1 MLASWEIYLLFFAY
15 FIHWNIS
22 ACVCPSTFWHFRQ
35 QFRRINVGFSYTDL
49 RQHFKIFS
57 AFRINPK
64 NNNLWSLAWTP
75 SPPTFCGY
83 VGGKLQAAH
92 CYYSQVHGSP
102 LMKGLRDLWDPEG
115 PAHLFHCTKSSTGI
129 RWSLFRR
136 EDQWIFVSCCPYMYC
151 MPCFWEKIYSG
162 LVWLVTEEPLGQT
175 QGCGYFY
182 IIVRYQLSV
191 HRQLFYFQTNVD
203 RGGGVADGLHLRRN
217 LMWQLWGW
225 GGEEGGEQAEQ
236 HQGRRHRD
244 QAEWHQRGK
253 RGEV

>member
-1 MLASWEIYLLFFAY
+1 MVWKKTKTFVILYLSDFKIGFKTFSSKCWQAEKFICFFFAY
-15 FIHWNIS
+15 FVHWNIS
-22 ACVCPSTFWHFRQ
+22 ACVCPSTFWHFCQ
-35 QFRRINVGFSYTDL
+35 QFRQINVGFSYTDL
-49 RQHFKIFS
+49 RLHFKIFS

-75 SPPTFCGY
+75 SSPTFCGY

-151 MPCFWEKIYSG
+151 MPCLAVGWPALKALKSLLRKFKIFLDG
-162 LVWLVTEEPLGQT
+162 E
-175 QGCGYFY
+175 GY
-182 IIVRYQLSV
+182 I
-191 HRQLFYFQTNVD
+191 
-203 RGGGVADGLHLRRN
+203 N
-217 LMWQLWGW
+217 L
-225 GGEEGGEQAEQ
+225 
-236 HQGRRHRD
+236 
-244 QAEWHQRGK
+244 GK
-253 RGEV
+253 RYILGWFDWWQKNLLAKLRAAAIFT

>member
-49 RQHFKIFS
+49 KIFS
-57 AFRINPK
+57 AFRKNKK

-75 SPPTFCGY
+75 SPPTCCGY

-136 EDQWIFVSCCPYMYC
+136 EDKRIFVSCCPYMYC
-151 MPCFWEKIYSG
+151 MPCLAVGWPVLKALKSILRKFKILLDGEGYIFLGKDIFWVGLAGDRRTSWPNSG
-162 LVWLVTEEPLGQT
+162 LRLFLHNCALSTLRPQT
-175 QGCGYFY
+175 AF
-182 IIVRYQLSV
+182 
-191 HRQLFYFQTNVD
+191 LFSD
-203 RGGGVADGLHLRRN
+203 KC
-217 LMWQLWGW
+217 W
-225 GGEEGGEQAEQ
+225 
-236 HQGRRHRD
+236 
-244 QAEWHQRGK
+244 
-253 RGEV
+253 